1 MASRAFGFLAPRG
14 GQPQSFLGFSFQQVP
29 RIQTEP
35 WTCPWSKP
43 PNLIS
48 LVFLVSTYIIIYLQH
63 ISTHIAEFLYISLH
77 TSIPQ
82 SFIIVCPSS
91 PPYNQKL
98 CKNQQPSKFMVPWE
112 GPQPSSLYTSHFAFM
127 GSWGCGHRPRC
138 LSQRG
143 HQRVQ
148 SLFSVFKVTGK
159 IHGGV
164 WYLHVYHVVARIW
177 PDGSGVPSFIF

>member
-1 MASRAFGFLAPRG
+1 MKYLITALSSALCVGFCSSRQFYGTFSGHPLSFYRATCGFLPAIALRASILQHPHVVNPSFYRCICCSLRAMASRAFGFLAPRR

-98 CKNQQPSKFMVPWE
+98 CKNQQPSKFMVP
-112 GPQPSSLYTSHFAFM
+112 
-127 GSWGCGHRPRC
+127 
-138 LSQRG
+138 
-143 HQRVQ
+143 
-148 SLFSVFKVTGK
+148 
-159 IHGGV
+159 
-164 WYLHVYHVVARIW
+164 
-177 PDGSGVPSFIF
+177 

>member
-1 MASRAFGFLAPRG
+1 MKYLITALSSALCVGFCSSRQFYDTFSGHPLSFYRATCGFLPAIALRASILQHPHVVNPSFYRCICCSLRAMASRAFGFLAPRG

-98 CKNQQPSKFMVPWE
+98 CKNQQPSKFMVP
-112 GPQPSSLYTSHFAFM
+112 
-127 GSWGCGHRPRC
+127 
-138 LSQRG
+138 
-143 HQRVQ
+143 
-148 SLFSVFKVTGK
+148 
-159 IHGGV
+159 
-164 WYLHVYHVVARIW
+164 
-177 PDGSGVPSFIF
+177 